1 MNLKSLTGLITSL
14 ALLGAVS
21 AASGQSI
28 SDNFDS
34 YTLGSISGQGSWEGW
49 TGNAAVAGSVTAA
62 QALSGSQSLGVVV
75 GNDTVRPFTGV
86 SSGLW
91 TLSLQQ
97 YVPSASS
104 GNSWVIL
111 MNSYPANLNWSA
123 QIYADITAGQMLSQ
137 DTPTASVALVKDQWV
152 PIRFD
157 IDLNA
162 GSVTSY
168 YNNTLLDTHAWQ
180 SGGLNEL
187 QALDLYP
194 DEGTAAQVG
203 AVYYDNLQLSVVPEP
218 TSVSLLL
225 LGGLALLIRRK
236 QA

>member
-1 MNLKSLTGLITSL
+1 M
-14 ALLGAVS
+14 A
-21 AASGQSI
+21 
-28 SDNFDS
+28 
-34 YTLGSISGQGSWEGW
+34 
-49 TGNAAVAGSVTAA
+49 
-62 QALSGSQSLGVVV
+62 
-75 GNDTVRPFTGV
+75 GNDTARPFTGV

-104 GNSWVIL
+104 GTSWVIL
-111 MNSYPANLNWSA
+111 MNSYPVNLNWSA
-123 QIYADITAGQMLSQ
+123 QVFADITAGQMLSQ
-137 DTPTASVALVKDQWV
+137 DTPTASIGLVKDQWV

-157 IDLNA
+157 TDLNA

-168 YNNTLLDTHAWQ
+168 YNNTLLDTHAWH

-187 QALDLYP
+187 QALGLYP
-194 DEGTAAQVG
+194 DEGTAAQIG
-203 AVYYDNLQLSVVPEP
+203 AVYYDNLQLSVAPEP

-225 LGGLALLIRRK
+225 LGGLALLIRQK